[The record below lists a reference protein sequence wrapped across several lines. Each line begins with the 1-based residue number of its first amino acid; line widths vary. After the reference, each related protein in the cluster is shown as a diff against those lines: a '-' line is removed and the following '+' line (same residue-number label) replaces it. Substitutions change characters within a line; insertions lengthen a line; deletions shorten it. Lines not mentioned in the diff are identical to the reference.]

1 LAKPGK
7 QQGAYSIGGT
17 KGLSKYYISMN
28 FDHTIRSVSTIAHEL
43 GHSLNSYYI
52 NKKQK
57 IYNEVSIFYAE
68 IASIVNE
75 MLLSYYLLDKY
86 KKDVEMSKLILDELI
101 NNFFST
107 VSRQIIF
114 SNTEYELNKLVNNS
128 QPFTKENIKQ
138 IY

>member
-1 LAKPGK
+1 
-7 QQGAYSIGGT
+7 
-17 KGLSKYYISMN
+17 MN
-28 FDHTIRSVSTIAHEL
+28 FDRTIRSVSTIAHEL

-57 IYNEVSIFYAE
+57 VYCEVAIFYAE

-75 MLLSYYLLDKY
+75 MLLSYYLLEKY
-86 KKDVEMSKLILDELI
+86 KTDNEMKKMILDEMI
-101 NNFFST
+101 SNFFST

-114 SNTEYELNKLVNNS
+114 SNTEYELNKLVNES
-128 QPFTKENIKQ
+128 QPFTKENIKN